1 MSGEDGDGGDYG
13 GDGDYYEDGGGG
25 QDGEDVGGEVQHTWS
40 VRVVRI
46 HGSRR
51 LGNLSFWM
59 SRIS

>member
-1 MSGEDGDGGDYG
+1 MSGEDGEDGDGGEDCE
-13 GDGDYYEDGGGG
+13 DGDYDEDGGVG
-25 QDGEDVGGEVQHTWS
+25 QGGEVQHTWS